1 MPTFSAPVRDMTF
14 VIEHLADLP
23 EITKLPGFE
32 EATGDLVAAVLEEA
46 ARFGGEVLAPLNPV
60 GDTEGCHLEGGKVR
74 TPKGFAEAYAQFVEG
89 GWNAVP
95 FDPEWGGQGLPQVV
109 ATAVQEIWHA
119 ANMSFALTP
128 MLTQGAVEALTVH
141 GSDDLK
147 QTYLAKL
154 ISGEWTGTMNL
165 TEPSAGSD
173 VGALRAKALKQADG
187 SYRITGQKIFITSG
201 DHEMADNI
209 VHLVLARL
217 PDAPPGVKGISLFV
231 VPKYLVNPDGSLGK
245 RNDVA
250 CIKLE
255 EKLGIHGSPTCVMAF
270 GDNEGAVGWLVGEE
284 NKGLALMFTMMNN
297 ARLSVGLEGVAQCE
311 RATQK
316 AVAYAKERVQGG
328 GPIIIHPDVRRML
341 LTSKALTEAT
351 RALAYY
357 AAGRLDVAH
366 GHPDAA
372 VRAEAQARV
381 DLLIPVVKA
390 WSTDTGLAVAS
401 TAVQVFGGMGFVE
414 ETGVAQH
421 MRDARIAQI
430 YEGTNGIQAMDLAGR
445 KVVRDE
451 GRAFAALVAEMRG
464 LEPELAAA
472 GPAWAPLKHRLGA
485 GIAAAEAAAAFLLK
499 NHAADP
505 ALLGAVAVPFLELV
519 GIVVGGWLMAKAGLK
534 AEALLTAG
542 ADGSDYLSAK
552 VVTARHFGDAIL
564 TRTGSLL
571 AQIEAGSGQIMALDM
586 DRF

>member
-1 MPTFSAPVRDMTF
+1 
-14 VIEHLADLP
+14 
-23 EITKLPGFE
+23 
-32 EATGDLVAAVLEEA
+32 
-46 ARFGGEVLAPLNPV
+46 
-60 GDTEGCHLEGGKVR
+60 
-74 TPKGFAEAYAQFVEG
+74 
-89 GWNAVP
+89 
-95 FDPEWGGQGLPQVV
+95 VV

-119 ANMSFALTP
+119 ANMAFALTP
-128 MLTQGAVEALTVH
+128 MLTQGAVEALSLH
-141 GSDDLK
+141 GSDELK

-173 VGALRAKALKQADG
+173 VGALRTKAVKQADG
-187 SYRITGQKIFITSG
+187 TYRITGQKIFITSG
-201 DHEMADNI
+201 DHEMAENI

-217 PDAPPGVKGISLFV
+217 PDAPAGVKGISLFV

-245 RNDVA
+245 RNDVT

-270 GDNEGAVGWLVGEE
+270 GEHEGAVGWLVGEE

-351 RALAYY
+351 RAVAYY
-357 AAGRLDVAH
+357 AASLLDIARH
-366 GHPDAA
+366 HPDAA
-372 VRAEAQARV
+372 KRAESQALV

-390 WSTDTGLAVAS
+390 WSTDTGLAVTS
-401 TAVQVFGGMGFVE
+401 TAIQVFGGMGFVE

-445 KVVRDE
+445 KVVRDN
-451 GRAFAALVAEMRG
+451 GRAFG
-464 LEPELAAA
+464 LLLERIRTADSELAAA
-472 GPAWAPLKHRLGA
+472 GEGWATLKHRLGA
-485 GIAAAEAAAAFLLK
+485 AAAACEQAGQFLLK
-499 NHAADP
+499 NHAADA
-505 ALLGAVAVPFLELV
+505 ALLGSVAVPFLELV
-519 GIVVGGWLMAKAGLK
+519 GITVGGWLMAKAGLK
-534 AEALLTAG
+534 ADALLAQG

-552 VVTARHFGDAIL
+552 VVTARHFGDAVL
-564 TRTGSLL
+564 TRAGALL
-571 AQIEAGSGQIMALDM
+571 AQIEAGSGQIMALDA